1 MLMKKQLLFLLLLFS
16 FVFADAQERQ
26 VTGTVTDLE
35 GEPLPGAAVTLVDSK
50 QGGITDLDGK
60 FSLTVKGK
68 NPVLRI
74 TYMGYVTKEV
84 AVKNQ
89 SILRITLQSDT
100 KLLDEVVVVGYGVQ
114 KKVNLTGAVGTL
126 EAASIENKPITS
138 ASQSLA
144 GKIAGVHIA
153 QSTGIAGAD
162 GAQITIRGLGTLNNT
177 SPLILIDGV
186 ISNSMDLLN
195 PSDIESISI
204 LKDAAS
210 ASIYGSQA
218 ANGVVL
224 IATKKGNKDGK
235 ATFNFNSSL
244 SWAKITSQS
253 KPDMITDPEV
263 FMILMN
269 EARVNSGLTPSFS
282 DEVIE
287 LYRTPSYK
295 KTCSTDWFDEL
306 FKTGQTQEYNLSAR
320 GGTQKS
326 QYYMSLGYMD
336 QGSII
341 ADGQYKRIT
350 ARLNISSEIMPKVKI
365 GTNLGYTYG
374 DQRTPNGSVTDVFA
388 LDVMRGTPLNPPYT
402 DDGCFGLP
410 DNTTLNYTGDVQ
422 NGNPLASML
431 SNEIHQTSNNIVG
444 NMFLEWE
451 VLEGLRLKGDFNATV
466 ALYDYNG
473 WYGRPVAKNWRYKEI
488 ESDPKYEGS
497 NLEGFYG
504 YGRMELWSSRTYR
517 INPYVQVD
525 YAKKFGNHDFNLMVA
540 FSYES
545 NRYDKVTTSRGQF
558 ESNYI
563 HVLQAGDPTTKDNS
577 SEISSSAGISQ
588 FGRLNYNYANKY
600 LFEAN
605 IRRDGS
611 SRFGKNNRYGIFPSF
626 SGGWVLTE
634 EKFMKAIPVVNFLKL
649 RASWGKLGNQGGGDN
664 FPYIAKVGYSGAN
677 YVWGD
682 KIVTGA
688 KATSYGNPD
697 IRWES
702 TAVTDV
708 GFNLHLW
715 NSNLTIEG
723 DYFYRKTT
731 DILYNTPLPY
741 ETGFSSVMT
750 NLAAVENKGF
760 EITASYQK
768 KFRNFDFSV
777 TGNASYVKNKVL
789 SINPELTGETDRHIS
804 GSKILTRNSPI
815 NSYYLLKW
823 TGKIFQSQEEVDNTP
838 HQLGAGPGDLIFED
852 ISGPKGEPDGV
863 IDAYDRQIFGTQ
875 YPSWTFGGSLSF
887 GYKGFRV
894 SADLQGLADAYSY
907 GTCEYYYPTWQ
918 GSNIA
923 THWLNR
929 WTPENPNNNYPRL
942 WVNSGPNSD
951 YSNSYFL
958 MNRSYL
964 RLKNVTLSY
973 DFPSSCF
980 KKLYL
985 SKLRVYVSAQNL
997 YTWTNYDGFDPERTN
1012 DGGERGG
1019 IPQAITYKLGIDL
1032 TF

>member
-1 MLMKKQLLFLLLLFS
+1 MKKVSFLVLLSCMFVMMQAQDRLL
-16 FVFADAQERQ
+16 
-26 VTGTVTDLE
+26 TGTVTDPE
-35 GEPLPGAAVTLVDSK
+35 GEPLTGATIMLISSK
-50 QGGITDLDGK
+50 QGVVSDLDGK
-60 FSLTVKGK
+60 FSIKVGDK
-68 NPVLRI
+68 NAVLKI
-74 TYMGYVTKEV
+74 TYMGFISKEV
-84 AVKNQ
+84 SVKNQ
-89 SILRITLQSDT
+89 THLRVVLQPDT

-126 EAASIENKPITS
+126 EASSIENKPITS

-177 SPLILIDGV
+177 KPLILIDGV
-186 ISNSMDLLN
+186 ISDNMDLLN
-195 PSDIESISI
+195 PSDIESMSV

-210 ASIYGSQA
+210 AAIYGSQA

-224 IATKKGNKDGK
+224 IATKKGTKDGK

-244 SWAKITSQS
+244 SWAKVTSQS
-253 KPDMITDPEV
+253 KPDMVTNPEV

-269 EARVNSGLTPSFS
+269 EARVNSGMTPSFS

-287 LYRTPSYK
+287 LYRTQSYK
-295 KTCSTDWFDEL
+295 ETCSTDWFNEL
-306 FKTGQTQEYNLSAR
+306 FKTGQTQEYNLSAK
-320 GGTQKS
+320 GGTQKT
-326 QYYMSLGYMD
+326 QYYMSLGYMN

-341 ADGQYKRIT
+341 ADGKYERIT
-350 ARLNISSEIMPKVKI
+350 ARLNINSEILPKLRI

-374 DQRTPNGSVTDVFA
+374 DQKTPNGSVTDVFA
-388 LDVMRGTPLNPPYT
+388 LDVMRGTPLNPAYT
-402 DDGCFGLP
+402 KDGCFALP
-410 DNTTLNYTGDVQ
+410 DGTTLSYVGDVQ
-422 NGNPLASML
+422 GGNPLASML

-444 NMFLEWE
+444 NMFLEWDIIK
-451 VLEGLRLKGDFNATV
+451 GLKWKGDFNA
-466 ALYDYNG
+466 AISLYDFNG
-473 WYGRPVAKNWRYKEI
+473 WFGRPTAKNWRYEEI
-488 ESDPKYEGS
+488 ESDPKYNGNS
-497 NLEGFYG
+497 LENFYG
-504 YGRMELWSSRTYR
+504 FGRMELSSSRNYR
-517 INPYVQVD
+517 INPYTQLD
-525 YAKKFGNHDFNLMVA
+525 YNRSFGNHNISAMVA
-540 FSYES
+540 LSYEHT
-545 NRYDKVTTSRGQF
+545 RYDQFVTSRGQF

-563 HVLQAGDPTTKDNS
+563 HVLQAGDPTTRDNS
-577 SEISSSAGISQ
+577 SQISTSAGISQ
-588 FGRLNYNYANKY
+588 FGRVNYNYANKY

-605 IRRDGS
+605 LRRDGS

-634 EKFMKAIPVVNFLKL
+634 EKFMKKVPSINFLKL
-649 RASWGKLGNQGGGDN
+649 RASWGKLGNQGWGDN
-664 FPYIAKVGYSGAN
+664 FPYIAKVGYTDAN
-677 YVWGD
+677 YVWGN
-682 KIVTGA
+682 KVVSGA
-688 KATSYGNPD
+688 KAISYGNPD
-697 IRWES
+697 IKWE
-702 TAVTDV
+702 TTTVTNL

-715 NSNLTIEG
+715 NSNLTFEG

-750 NLAAVENKGF
+750 NLASVENQGF
-760 EITASYQK
+760 EFTVNYQK
-768 KFRNFDFSV
+768 KIHDFDFAV
-777 TGNASYVKNKVL
+777 TANASYVKNKVL
-789 SINPELTGETDRHIS
+789 SINPELTGESDRHIS
-804 GSKILTRNSPI
+804 GSKILTRDHPI

-823 TGKIFQSQEEVDNTP
+823 TGKIFQSQEEVDNNP
-838 HQLGAGPGDLIFED
+838 HQLGAGPGDLMFED
-852 ISGPKGEPDGV
+852 FSGPEGVPDGV
-863 IDAYDRQIFGTQ
+863 IDAYDRQIQGTQ
-875 YPSWTFGGSLSF
+875 YPSWTFGASLSL
-887 GYKGFRV
+887 GYKGLRL

-929 WTPENPNNNYPRL
+929 WTPENPTNDYPRL
-942 WVNSGPNSD
+942 WINSGPNSD
-951 YSNSYFL
+951 LFNSYF
-958 MNRSYL
+958 MMDRTYL

-973 DFPSSCF
+973 DFPFAMF

-985 SKLRVYVSAQNL
+985 NKLRVYLSAQNL

-1019 IPQAITYKLGIDL
+1019 IPQAITYKIGIDL